1 MHEWL
6 IQLSHTIVK
15 CVCQG
20 MHISNVPNV
29 PAAGFRSDP
38 IFYTK
43 PLVRSAWIA
52 STCFYSSSNQDFLE
66 TFDEQAVPAS

>member
-1 MHEWL
+1 
-6 IQLSHTIVK
+6 
-15 CVCQG
+15 